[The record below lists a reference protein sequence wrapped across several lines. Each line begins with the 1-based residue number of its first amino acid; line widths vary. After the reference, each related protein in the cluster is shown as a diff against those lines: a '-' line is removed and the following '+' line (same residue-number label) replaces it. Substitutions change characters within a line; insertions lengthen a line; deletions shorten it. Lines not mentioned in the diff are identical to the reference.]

1 MTTNQVDGAVAPV
14 DTSWRVTFIGDYF
27 ALTTNITASG
37 ADEAIDNATE
47 NLMSF
52 YGWDMKQLAH
62 DAEAESSD

>member
-27 ALTTNITASG
+27 ALTTNTALS
-37 ADEAIDNATE
+37 ATVTIDNATE